1 MKANHHFFARIVLS
15 VTLFALA
22 NVLAPCAAHVPIQSG
37 PQISAAPPIPATEV
51 QPRQIIPSVAKIQV
65 VKASWYGRELA
76 GHKTSSGEPYN
87 PEALTAASRTLPLGT
102 VVTVSNPQNG
112 KSLRVR
118 INDRGPFVKGRSLDL
133 SHRAAKALGILHKGV
148 TRVEIRES
156 NPPSAALRRVEMV
169 PQDGRAG
176 AVEGVDASNYCLL
189 LLGA

>member
-22 NVLAPCAAHVPIQSG
+22 NVLASCAAHAPIQSG

-102 VVTVSNPQNG
+102 VVTVSNPQ
-112 KSLRVR
+112 
-118 INDRGPFVKGRSLDL
+118 KGRSLDL